1 MICALVFFVSLC
13 LSNKIGNEHAK
24 NSTRSCQ
31 KIQKIDKN
39 NSQIDKL
46 KKRIFILLKSW
57 RNFNEMLGENVAYN
71 NVKNDLKTVSPFF
84 LEIFFWEKP

>member
-1 MICALVFFVSLC
+1 MP
-13 LSNKIGNEHAK
+13 
-24 NSTRSCQ
+24 
-31 KIQKIDKN
+31 KIQQEVVKKSKKLTKI
-39 NSQIDKL
+39 IHKL
-46 KKRIFILLKSW
+46 TNWGRESSYLLKSW